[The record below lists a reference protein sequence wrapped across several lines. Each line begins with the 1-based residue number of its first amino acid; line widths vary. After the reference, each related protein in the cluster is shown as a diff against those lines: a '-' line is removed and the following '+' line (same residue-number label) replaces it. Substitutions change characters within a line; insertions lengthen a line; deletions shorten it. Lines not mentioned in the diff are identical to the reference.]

1 LKNSVYHRGLVVNI
15 FFTGLMLFVQNIFA
29 QAPSVKTSVDKN
41 NILIGEQLH
50 FRVSTSMPDNTYRLA
65 WLNMPDSIGDFKV
78 VKENKIDS
86 SYANGNLNF
95 SQDITLTCFDSGRHV
110 IPPMALNVETLQGDS
125 SFNLLTDSIPINV
138 SFAPMDSTQTFH
150 DIKSIIEV
158 KKQWPWWAWALLALA
173 VAILI
178 FWVRFLIK
186 FFKKK
191 KTTPDFFNAKF
202 SPFDEAMNSLTE
214 LESGQLLQKDEVKE
228 FHTRLTAIFKRYISR
243 KTKTYKMYLTS
254 DEILMDINE
263 YGLTK
268 EQISAFANC
277 LRMSNAV
284 KFAKYIPPQNE
295 SESCFKQTRE
305 IITQINSNLNK
316 KPESDI

>member
-1 LKNSVYHRGLVVNI
+1 
-15 FFTGLMLFVQNIFA
+15 MLFVQNIFA
-29 QAPSVKTSVDKN
+29 QAPSAKTSVDKSS
-41 NILIGEQLH
+41 ILIGEQLH
-50 FRVSTSMPDNTYRLA
+50 FTVSTSMPDNTYRLS
-65 WLNMPDSIGDFKV
+65 WFNLPDTIGDFKV
-78 VKENKIDS
+78 VKEDKIDS

-95 SQDITLTCFDSGRHV
+95 SQGITLTSFDSGRHV
-110 IPPMALNVETLQGDS
+110 IPSLTLNVETLQGDS
-125 SFNLLTDSIPINV
+125 SFNILTDSIPINV
-138 SFAPMDSTQTFH
+138 SFAPMDSVQTFH

-173 VAILI
+173 LAVLI

-228 FHTRLTAIFKRYISR
+228 YHTRLTAIFKRYISR

-254 DEILMDINE
+254 DEILMDVNE

-268 EQISAFANC
+268 EQISSFANC

-295 SESCFKQTRE
+295 SENCFKQTRGIIME
-305 IITQINSNLNK
+305 INNNLNK
-316 KPESDI
+316 KRESDI

>member
-1 LKNSVYHRGLVVNI
+1 
-15 FFTGLMLFVQNIFA
+15 MLFVQNIFA
-29 QAPSVKTSVDKN
+29 QAPTIKTSVDKN

-50 FRVSTSMPDNTYRLA
+50 YKVSASMPDNTYRLS
-65 WLNMPDSIGDFKV
+65 WLNMPDTIGDFKV

-95 SQDITLTCFDSGRHV
+95 SQEITLTSFDSGRHV
-110 IPPMALNVETLQGDS
+110 IPSLVLNVETLQGDS
-125 SFNLLTDSIPINV
+125 SFNLLTDSIPVNV

-178 FWVRFLIK
+178 FWIRFLIK

-191 KTTPDFFNAKF
+191 KTVPGFFNAKF

-214 LESGQLLQKDEVKE
+214 LEKGQLLQKDEVKE
-228 FHTRLTAIFKRYISR
+228 YHTRLTGIFKRYISR
-243 KTKTYKMYLTS
+243 KTKTYKMYLAS

-284 KFAKYIPPQNE
+284 KFAKYIPPQSE
-295 SESCFKQTRE
+295 SENCFKQTRE
-305 IITQINSNLNK
+305 IITEINSNLNK

>member
-1 LKNSVYHRGLVVNI
+1 MKNSVYHRELVVNI
-15 FFTGLMLFVQNIFA
+15 FFTGLMLFAQNIFA
-29 QAPSVKTSVDKN
+29 QAPSVKTSVDKT

-50 FRVSTSMPDNTYRLA
+50 FRVSTSMPDNTYRLS
-65 WLNMPDSIGDFKV
+65 WLNMPDTIGDFKV

-95 SQDITLTCFDSGRHV
+95 SQDITLTSFDSGRHV
-110 IPPMALNVETLQGDS
+110 IPSLALNVETLQGDS

-178 FWVRFLIK
+178 LWVRFLIK
-186 FFKKK
+186 FFKNK
-191 KTTPDFFNAKF
+191 KTVPGFFNAKF

-214 LESGQLLQKDEVKE
+214 LENAQLLRKDEVKE
-228 FHTRLTAIFKRYISR
+228 YHIRLTGIFKRYISR

-254 DEILMDINE
+254 DEILMDVNE

-268 EQISAFANC
+268 EQISSFANC

-295 SESCFKQTRE
+295 SENCFKQTRE
-305 IITQINSNLNK
+305 IISQINTNLNK

>member
-228 FHTRLTAIFKRYISR
+228 FQTRLTAIFKRYISR

>member
-214 LESGQLLQKDEVKE
+214 LESRQLLQKDEVKE
-228 FHTRLTAIFKRYISR
+228 FQTRLTAIFKRYISR